1 MRVGIR
7 DAERLKVSRLP
18 PHPSGLRPCPPTPSG
33 LQPSPPDRGSR
44 PSPLWGEGFCAAQ
57 IGGIGP
63 FVGRLD
69 TYIGNCGGVRLLGG
83 GRPGVPLLRSAD
95 PYRSGFCPLIR
106 PLRGHLPPEGKVYGA
121 HTVRPYGLFTNAS
134 THKKRDRSGTCPLK
148 PRGETQFRTKFLCL
162 LSISKK
168 VSYSRMAP
176 RSAEDTILA

>member
-1 MRVGIR
+1 MRVGR
-7 DAERLKVSRLP
+7 GDAERLNVSRLP

-44 PSPLWGEGFCAAQ
+44 PSPLWGEGFCSAQ
-57 IGGIGP
+57 IGRNLPLCGTFG
-63 FVGRLD
+63 
-69 TYIGNCGGVRLLGG
+69 YIYWELWRSAPVG
-83 GRPGVPLLRSAD
+83 GRAARCAAPTREGA
-95 PYRSGFCPLIR
+95 GTCPLIR

-162 LSISKK
+162 LSFSKK